1 VTHKLSFSITRFVL
15 GKVLLAG
22 MAVSFLGPASGH
34 ASLILSVQS
43 ATVAAGSSGNG
54 FDVQLSNSG
63 PSAVTIAG
71 FSFGILTA
79 NTNISF
85 RDANISTSA
94 PYIFGSNSLFG
105 PDLTGPTSGQSLST
119 SDIFAI
125 PLAGATLGAGITVG
139 LGHVLFDVSPAA
151 AVGTSLVTLAGFPVS
166 SLSDAAGNNV
176 VIQTLSSGQITI
188 TGTGVPEPSTLATV
202 LAGIALILGHG
213 GRWRKGQ
220 VILERKRRPN
230 VDG

>member
-1 VTHKLSFSITRFVL
+1 VTHKLSFPVTRFVL
-15 GKVLLAG
+15 GKVLFAG
-22 MAVSFLGPASGH
+22 IALSFLGPASGH
-34 ASLILSVQS
+34 ASLIFSVQS
-43 ATVAAGSSGNG
+43 ATAAAGSSGNS

-79 NTNISF
+79 NTNINF

-119 SDIFAI
+119 SDVFAI
-125 PLAGATLGAGITVG
+125 PLAGSTVGAGITVG
-139 LGHVLFDVSPAA
+139 LGHILFDVSPSATA
-151 AVGTSLVTLAGFPVS
+151 GVSPVTLAAFPVS
-166 SLSDAAGNNV
+166 SLSDPAGNNL
-176 VIQTLSSGQITI
+176 VIQSFSPGQITI

-202 LAGIALILGHG
+202 LAGVALILGQCA
-213 GRWRKGQ
+213 RWR
-220 VILERKRRPN
+220 RR
-230 VDG
+230 D